1 MVNRCRHHPL
11 PRMAVSSH
19 SARQINPVHEPS
31 AEKSVEGIGIVRQNN
46 LGHLRDRIAHGPLLC
61 QSCIV
66 VSRHDLSDKRANLA
80 RSIGVEIAGRQP
92 VDSSIRMSLAPTLA
106 RQVISHRSMRHRSM
120 TQFTGEVKRN
130 LFRGRARNR
139 ETDRI
144 PIAPLRK
151 MWTCASIAEI
161 AEVAKVSFGGRYLL
175 C

>member
-1 MVNRCRHHPL
+1 
-11 PRMAVSSH
+11 
-19 SARQINPVHEPS
+19 
-31 AEKSVEGIGIVRQNN
+31 
-46 LGHLRDRIAHGPLLC
+46 
-61 QSCIV
+61 
-66 VSRHDLSDKRANLA
+66 
-80 RSIGVEIAGRQP
+80 
-92 VDSSIRMSLAPTLA
+92 
-106 RQVISHRSMRHRSM
+106 M